1 MSLCTR
7 SKCANLTKPKYRSRL
22 SYGSDKSANEGTS
35 VGSITYEGESPF
47 RVMPARGS
55 TARVSGYG
63 VEMTVYPV
71 VEGKP
76 SAALQIQVP
85 MSPNEA
91 RQLS

>member
-7 SKCANLTKPKYRSRL
+7 PKCANLTKPKYRSRL

-35 VGSITYEGESPF
+35 VGSIAYEGESPF

-63 VEMTVYPV
+63 VGMTVYPSL
-71 VEGKP
+71 KK
-76 SAALQIQVP
+76 SLQLPFKFRFRCRRVRP
-85 MSPNEA
+85 VN
-91 RQLS
+91 